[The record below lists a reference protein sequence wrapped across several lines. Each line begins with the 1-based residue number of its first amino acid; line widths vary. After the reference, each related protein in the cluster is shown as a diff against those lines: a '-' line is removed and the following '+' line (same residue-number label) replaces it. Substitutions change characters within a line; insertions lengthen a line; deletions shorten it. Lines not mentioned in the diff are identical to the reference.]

1 MCKNRFG
8 ILDDL
13 YNELVSEGI
22 DDVKMIGINGYQYI
36 EDSYVCMICDPNFP
50 CNNCD
55 GPIILPWTQDIDDD
69 EDGDGE
75 VWDQW
80 NATIRDLVIVGRNG
94 EELARINLTY
104 NNPDPDS
111 TCGENYETI
120 KNLILSF
127 R

>member
-1 MCKNRFG
+1 MCRHRFG
-8 ILDDL
+8 VLDDL

-22 DDVKMIGINGYQYI
+22 TDVKFMGINGKQYE
-36 EDSYVCMICDPNFP
+36 EDSYACMICDPDAT

-55 GPIILPWTQDIDDD
+55 GPRILPWTQDID
-69 EDGDGE
+69 EDGNGDGD
-75 VWDQW
+75 VWESW
-80 NATIRDLVIVGRNG
+80 NATIRDFVIVGRDG
-94 EELARINLTY
+94 VELARVSLTY

-111 TCGENYETI
+111 TCGENYETL